1 MGGSKRSGG
10 AGSVAPRTMPVL
22 YSARTG
28 QALRQMA
35 GDLLAVGLVWWAVRL
50 NGWIDEQISKLAA
63 PGTSLQEA
71 GNGFSGG
78 LSSAGKRVSRIPGVG
93 DDLREPFDRAA
104 GAGDQVAE
112 AGQALH
118 DTVER
123 IALVCGLI
131 AATVPLLIVLWWLR
145 RRLRWAREASAARR
159 LVRGGADAS
168 FFALRALA
176 HQPLSEVIRVARR
189 LEVDPGEAW
198 RRGDQ
203 EAVATLAKLELT
215 RLGL

>member
-1 MGGSKRSGG
+1 MGASSK
-10 AGSVAPRTMPVL
+10 SVAPRTAPVL

-28 QALRQMA
+28 QGVRQLL
-35 GDLLAVGLVWWAVRL
+35 GDLIAIGLVWWAVRL
-50 NGWIDEQISKLAA
+50 QGWVDEQISKLAA
-63 PGTSLQEA
+63 PGQTLQEA

-78 LSSAGKRVSRIPGVG
+78 LSNAGDKVGRIPGVG

-104 GAGDQVAE
+104 GAGEQVAE
-112 AGQALH
+112 AGRTLH
-118 DTVER
+118 DAVER
-123 IALVCGLI
+123 TALVMGLV
-131 AATVPLLIVLWWLR
+131 AAAVPLLIVLWWAL
-145 RRLRWAREASAARR
+145 RRLRWVREATAARR

-198 RRGDQ
+198 RSGHP
-203 EAVATLAKLELT
+203 EAVEALAELELG
-215 RLGL
+215 RLGLR

>member
-1 MGGSKRSGG
+1 MGDRTT
-10 AGSVAPRTMPVL
+10 SVAPRTAPVL
-22 YSARTG
+22 YSARTVHG
-28 QALRQMA
+28 LRQLL

-50 NGWIDEQISKLAA
+50 QGWVDEQISKLAA
-63 PGTSLQEA
+63 PGQTLQEA

-78 LSSAGKRVSRIPGVG
+78 LSSAGDKVGRLPGVG

-112 AGQALH
+112 AGRTLH

-123 IALVCGLI
+123 T
-131 AATVPLLIVLWWLR
+131 ATVMGLLAAAIPLLIVLWWALR
-145 RRLRWAREASAARR
+145 RWRWVREATAARR

-176 HQPLSEVIRVARR
+176 HQPLSEVTRIARR

-198 RRGDQ
+198 RNGHP
-203 EAVATLAKLELT
+203 EAVQALARLELT
-215 RLGL
+215 RLGLR

>member
-1 MGGSKRSGG
+1 MSK
-10 AGSVAPRTMPVL
+10 SVAPRTAPVL

-28 QALRQMA
+28 QAVRQLV
-35 GDLLAVGLVWWAVRL
+35 GDLIAVGLVWWAIRL
-50 NGWIDEQISKLAA
+50 QGWVDDQISKLAA
-63 PGTSLQEA
+63 PGETLQSA

-78 LSSAGKRVSRIPGVG
+78 LSNAGKQVGRIPGVG

-104 GAGDQVAE
+104 GAGLQVAE
-112 AGQALH
+112 AGRTLH
-118 DTVER
+118 DTIER
-123 IALVCGLI
+123 AALVSGII
-131 AATVPLLIVLWWLR
+131 AAAIPILIVLWWVAR
-145 RRLRWAREASAARR
+145 RWRWSREATAARR

-198 RRGDQ
+198 RSGHP
-203 EAVATLAKLELT
+203 EAVAALAKLEMS